1 MTSEEN
7 QPKTEEFVSLNVGGH
22 IYTTTRSTLRR
33 YPDSMLGSMF
43 SGRMSTT
50 HDSEG
55 RYLIDGD
62 GPLFR
67 YVLNFLRRSEL
78 ILPDNFAELDMLV
91 AEADYYQ
98 IAEMV
103 DALRSLRERRMES
116 QEELNRKLESPKI
129 QEFLEVE
136 FECANG
142 NWIIFAR
149 ADILKKIP
157 TVMESFGSHSNLY
170 RTQFGRIFGPEEN
183 GLILPR
189 ERPLN
194 RLKLFRELTQMGFE
208 LQAVSSSG
216 GDERSTDRWVFSRV
230 VKNP

>member
-1 MTSEEN
+1 M
-7 QPKTEEFVSLNVGGH
+7 EEFVSLNVGGH
-22 IYTTTRSTLRR
+22 IYTTARTTLVR

-43 SGRMSTT
+43 SGRMPTT
-50 HDSEG
+50 VDNEG
-55 RYLIDGD
+55 RFLIDGD

-78 ILPDNFAELDMLV
+78 ILPENFPELDMLM

-98 IAEMV
+98 ISELV
-103 DALRSLRERRMES
+103 EALKNIRDNKIAI
-116 QEELNRKLESPKI
+116 QEEIKRKLDEPKV

-142 NWIIFAR
+142 HWIIFAR

-157 TVMESFGSHSNLY
+157 TVMESLHHLNLI
-170 RTQFGRIFGPEEN
+170 RPAQFGRKFGPEEN

-194 RLKLFRELTQMGFE
+194 RLKLFRELTQMSFE

-216 GDERSTDRWVFSRV
+216 GDERSTDRWVFSRSASIT
-230 VKNP
+230 